1 MHHNIKAPQNPTT
14 AAAHGFES
22 HQGTVRAGIARDA
35 EQKENTAHDEKTIS
49 FLISFEYENFTFT
62 IQNSWPK
69 INAQCRCTAS
79 QLRLLLGRAAR
90 NNASSNASPLR
101 SAHLAVGL
109 WCSGPRPLSSDPTQP
124 TTKKTGTQTSTEPSP
139 PDPLLQLTRCILGN
153 AKPQQQHNNAEDV
166 RHVAAQAEYVHRHG
180 FYWPVQQN
188 EEANFALLLS

>member
-101 SAHLAVGL
+101 GVRILQSVSGAVVHGHCRL
-109 WCSGPRPLSSDPTQP
+109 IQR
-124 TTKKTGTQTSTEPSP
+124 
-139 PDPLLQLTRCILGN
+139 N
-153 AKPQQQHNNAEDV
+153 QQQNKQDANEHRAISAGSTPSTHPMHSWQRE
-166 RHVAAQAEYVHRHG
+166 AAATAQ
-180 FYWPVQQN
+180 
-188 EEANFALLLS
+188 